1 MTENKQFELESR
13 GNGKQFRV
21 YLAFI
26 DSVKRGEKSIV
37 MGPGYVVLSDSA
49 YRQLIENKGQEP

>member
-1 MTENKQFELESR
+1 MTENEKTQLES
-13 GNGKQFRV
+13 GGSGKQFRL

-49 YRQLIENKGQEP
+49 YRQLIENKGQP